1 LPLMQIHLLRM
12 QFQSYI
18 TPRDREQQFKEYQAI
33 GEMILSG
40 DAKRAERT
48 AALHIQRTRFS
59 LMKLPDE
66 AFPTIRK

>member
-1 LPLMQIHLLRM
+1 MAFAPAHADDATHPVAT
-12 QFQSYI
+12 SGG
-18 TPRDREQQFKEYQAI
+18 TSSGEYQAI
-33 GEMILSG
+33 AEMILSG

-48 AALHIQRTRFS
+48 AALHIRRTRLS